1 MKAGTKNPQSH
12 KMGQSMTNDIPL
24 VQSQERQKRPIW
36 LRLIMYSG
44 LAIVGLFVLLLIIGI
59 PMGKSDAQDVTSAL
73 RKAAGDPALAAKAG
87 FTGTIEET
95 TPAAAAAS
103 PGFQANF
110 HWLPGTDGV
119 QVDIATFDTVA
130 NAATAF
136 QRFKDDATNS
146 LLIEP
151 EEGTTVTDSFS
162 KGRVDSK
169 VEKEFHCAQ
178 REHQYSCG
186 SIPAGL
192 PAIVIMRL
200 PMEADWLQNA
210 PVVTEGDPMA
220 GLERTFAKTDAQAK
234 AMRLVDERLQMLGL
248 DVQLPEVKK

>member
-1 MKAGTKNPQSH
+1 
-12 KMGQSMTNDIPL
+12 MTNDIHMTQPQA
-24 VQSQERQKRPIW
+24 VQKRPLW
-36 LRLIMYSG
+36 LRLIIYAG
-44 LAIVGLFVLLLIIGI
+44 LAIVGLILLLLIIGI
-59 PMGKSDAQDVTSAL
+59 LVGKSGSKDVTAAL

-95 TPAAAAAS
+95 TPAAAGSS

-110 HWLPGTDGV
+110 HWLPGNNGV
-119 QVDIATFDTVA
+119 QVDIATFDTQA
-130 NAATAF
+130 NATAAF
-136 QRFKDDATNS
+136 QRFKDDGTNS
-146 LLIEP
+146 LLVEP

-200 PMEADWLQNA
+200 PMEADWQQGSPA
-210 PVVTEGDPMA
+210 ATEDDPMA